1 MLYSE
6 LYQRLKIALNQDER
20 LFEIDGFDFLQSS
33 FTSHS
38 TFVLPGDDQRYC
50 QNHAQNYE
58 AYYNSNEGLNDFNHD
73 VNVKDNEVKENVSFN
88 YQILAPKGKNKL
100 KKVVFLFHGFNEKS
114 WDKYLP
120 WAAAIADRLNCGVV
134 LFPIAFHMQR
144 APQSWSDKRKMFELS
159 NKRKQQFPNIIN
171 STLSNAAISV
181 RMQSLPQRFIWSGL
195 QTYYDVI
202 QLIESIKNDQNEW
215 IDPDFSFDI
224 FAYSIGGFLGEILL
238 LTNHKNY
245 FSNSK
250 LCLFCSGPVFNR
262 LSAVSK
268 FILDSEANVALYSYL
283 VEHFEAF
290 LVKDAY
296 LNHYMNGTHTEGKV
310 FSAMLEFKRL
320 REYRESLLKQF
331 EDQIYAIGLKN
342 DTVIPAFEI
351 INTLNGA
358 YRDIRIKVETMDF
371 AFDYSHETP
380 FPVKNKNKDEVNLA
394 FNEVFD
400 KYCAFLK
407 S

>member
-1 MLYSE
+1 MLYDELFQTLKSAVNQSE
-6 LYQRLKIALNQDER
+6 
-20 LFEIDGFDFLQSS
+20 EIVEVDNFRIMHSA
-33 FTSHS
+33 FTSQS
-38 TFVLPGDDQRYC
+38 TYVLPGDENRSC
-50 QNHAQNYE
+50 QKHSRSFT
-58 AYYNSNEGLNDFNHD
+58 AYYNGQKNVDDFKHE
-73 VNVKDNEVKENVSFN
+73 VNVKDNEVSENVSFH
-88 YQILAPKGKNKL
+88 YQILAPKGEHKL

-144 APQSWSDKRKMFELS
+144 APQSWSEKRKMFELS

-181 RMQSLPQRFIWSGL
+181 RMQTLPQRFIWSGL

-202 QLIESIKNDQNEW
+202 QLIESIKRGENEW
-215 IDPDFSFDI
+215 IEPDFEFDI

-290 LVKDAY
+290 LAKDSY
-296 LNHYMNGTHTEGKV
+296 LNHYMNGNHIEGKV

-331 EDQIYAIGLKN
+331 ERQIYAIGLKK

-358 YRDIRIKVETMDF
+358 YRDINIKVDTMDF
-371 AFDYSHETP
+371 SFPYSHETP
-380 FPVKNKNKDEVNLA
+380 FPNKKNISDDVNIA

-400 KYCAFLK
+400 RFCNFLK
-407 S
+407 V

>member
-1 MLYSE
+1 MLYNE
-6 LYQRLKIALNQDER
+6 LYQRLKIALNQDEK
-20 LFEIDGFDFLQSS
+20 LFEIDGFEFLQSS

-50 QNHAQNYE
+50 QDHAKNYE
-58 AYYNSNEGLNDFNHD
+58 AYYNGNKGLNDLNHD
-73 VNVKDNEVKENVSFN
+73 VNVKDNDVHENVSFK

-114 WDKYLP
+114 WDKYVP
-120 WAAAIADRLNCGVV
+120 WAAAIAERLNCGVV

-171 STLSNAAISV
+171 STLSNAAISL

-202 QLIESIKNDQNEW
+202 QLIESIKNGENEW

-290 LVKDAY
+290 LTKDAY
-296 LNHYMNGTHTEGKV
+296 LNHYMNGTHIEGKV

-331 EDQIYAIGLKN
+331 ENQIYAIGLKN

-358 YRDIRIKVETMDF
+358 YRDINIKVETMDF
-371 AFDYSHETP
+371 SFAYSHETP
-380 FPVKNKNKDEVNLA
+380 FPNKKTISEEVDQA

-400 KYCAFLK
+400 KYCGFLK